1 MLTPSRLLRAAHC
14 LVTEQFAVGKGES
27 VLITAD
33 TDTAKL
39 LLDVVVNRVVQLGA
53 KPFLA
58 LATRFPYPG
67 GLSDPYVS
75 DSIAAAAAESDV
87 TLDFSHQ
94 SPPRPR
100 APHPP

>member
-33 TDTAKL
+33 TDTEKL
-39 LLDVVVNRVVQLGA
+39 LLDVVVNRVVELGA

-58 LATRFPYPG
+58 LAPRLPYQG

-75 DSIAAAAAESDV
+75 DCLGAEAAEIG
-87 TLDFSHQ
+87 
-94 SPPRPR
+94 R
-100 APHPP
+100 ASGRGSGLKYV